1 LTSLHVAAT
10 ASINFFTNPHATLC
24 GAITQCELKA
34 AGCTD
39 AYTAANL
46 VIDASTGEVTAKKNV
61 DAGYTDTVCVKC
73 LNAHSLLSLLITGK
87 FYKSQIVKL

>member
-24 GAITQCELKA
+24 GAITACELKA

-73 LNAHSLLSLLITGK
+73 LNAHSSFIT
-87 FYKSQIVKL
+87 FDNW